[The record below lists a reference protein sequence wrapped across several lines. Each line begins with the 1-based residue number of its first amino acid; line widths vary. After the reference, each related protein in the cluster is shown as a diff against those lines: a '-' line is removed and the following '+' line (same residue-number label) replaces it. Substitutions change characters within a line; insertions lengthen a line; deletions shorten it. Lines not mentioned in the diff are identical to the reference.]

1 MQFWTSDRCKQ
12 LKTEILLDSAKD
24 LVRSCQKT
32 KSLATIDKNLAIL
45 KLIQDELLARAAA

>member
-12 LKTEILLDSAKD
+12 LKTEILLDNAKD
-24 LVRSCQKT
+24 LVSSCQKT
-32 KSLATIDKNLAIL
+32 KSLTLIDRNLVIL

>member
-12 LKTEILLDSAKD
+12 LKTEILLDNAKD

-32 KSLATIDKNLAIL
+32 KSLATIDRNLAIL